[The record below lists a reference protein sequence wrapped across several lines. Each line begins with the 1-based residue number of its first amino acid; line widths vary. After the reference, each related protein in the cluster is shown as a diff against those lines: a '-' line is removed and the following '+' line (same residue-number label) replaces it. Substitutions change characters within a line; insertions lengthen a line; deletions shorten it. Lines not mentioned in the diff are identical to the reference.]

1 MKYNDNTAERIVEM
15 IEQDLHGVSEICKI
29 LRISRQTFYDWK
41 KNKPEFKEA
50 VEDAFIRR
58 EEVLVANAR
67 IGLKQLLE
75 GYVQKKEKI
84 TYVPD
89 KNNPAEDVE
98 KYRVVEKKFCP
109 PSIRAIKYV
118 LDREERSKERQQLEN
133 REKRPLIIE
142 VQDGETRRQ
151 LMILKENGFR
161 SGGALNPEIVTAVDK
176 ELEEEKKVKN
186 EERKTKS
193 EERKVKS
200 EELKVGNE
208 EWKVKS
214 EQVDRQDRAEEQPPV
229 VQPPAAPV
237 EKPKPNPYPFLPP
250 GYTSRTD

>member
-1 MKYNDNTAERIVEM
+1 MKYNNKTAERIVEM
-15 IEQDLHGVSEICKI
+15 IEQDLYGVSEICKI

-41 KNKPEFKEA
+41 KNKPEFKEE
-50 VEDAFIRR
+50 VEEAFIRR
-58 EEVLVANAR
+58 EEVLIANAR

-75 GYVQKKEKI
+75 GYVQKKEKV

-89 KNNPAEDVE
+89 KNNPVEDVE
-98 KYRVVEKKFCP
+98 KCRVVEKKFCP

-118 LDREERSKERQQLEN
+118 LDREERRKEQQQLES

-142 VQDGETRRQ
+142 VQDEETRRQ

-161 SGGALNPEIVTAVDK
+161 SGGALDPEIVAAVDRK
-176 ELEEEKKVKN
+176 LEEEP
-186 EERKTKS
+186 
-193 EERKVKS
+193 
-200 EELKVGNE
+200 
-208 EWKVKS
+208 KVKS
-214 EQVDRQDRAEEQPPV
+214 EQMDKQDKAEEQPPV
-229 VQPPAAPV
+229 TQPSAAPV

>member
-1 MKYNDNTAERIVEM
+1 MKYNDKTAERIAEM

-29 LRISRQTFYDWK
+29 LQISRQTFYEWK
-41 KNKPEFKEA
+41 KTKPEFKEA
-50 VEDAFIRR
+50 VEEAFIRR
-58 EEVLVANAR
+58 DEALVANAR

-75 GYVQKKEKI
+75 GYVTKEEKI
-84 TYVPD
+84 IYMVHPVTGEM
-89 KNNPAEDVE
+89 AEKSRIVKK
-98 KYRVVEKKFCP
+98 KYCP
-109 PSIRAIKYV
+109 PCLRAIKMV
-118 LDREERSKERQQLEN
+118 LEKEEKRREQQQLES
-133 REKRPLIIE
+133 REKRPLVIE

-186 EERKTKS
+186 EGLEVKSEERKTES

-200 EELKVGNE
+200 E
-208 EWKVKS
+208 
-214 EQVDRQDRAEEQPPV
+214 QVDKQDKAEEQSPV
-229 VQPPAAPV
+229 VQPPATPV
-237 EKPKPNPYPFLPP
+237 EKPKPKNLYPFLPP